1 MDLSK
6 FTVKSQAT
14 LTEAQNIAAR
24 NQHQAVDVE
33 HLRLALLSQE
43 DGLIPRRF
51 ERARA
56 APALLQ
62 IIVEEE
68 LNCIARSPTTACSRS
83 SSAATAGDR
92 KFFFRPRS
100 S

>member
-6 FTVKSQAT
+6 FTEKCQAA
-14 LTEAQNIAAR
+14 LTDAQNIAAR

-33 HLRLALLSQE
+33 HLRLALLSQK

-62 IIVEEE
+62 TIVEEE
-68 LNCIARSPTTACSRS
+68 LNSIPRSPTTACSRS
-83 SSAATAGDR
+83 SSAAIAGDR
-92 KFFFRPRS
+92 KFFVRPRS

>member
-43 DGLIPRRF
+43 DGLIPRHF
-51 ERARA
+51 ERAKA
-56 APALLQ
+56 APALLRPN
-62 IIVEEE
+62 VEEE
-68 LNCIARSPTTACSRS
+68 LNRSPRSPTTACSRS

-92 KFFFRPRS
+92 KFFVRPRS